1 MTPSENPAGVLR
13 PRPFFIVGCPRSG
26 TTLLRD
32 LLRSHPRLTVPP
44 ESHFIPGFYRA
55 FGDPSSDAEAFQI
68 ASRIARYARIGF
80 WRLAPEP
87 RDVAG
92 CRSFGEV
99 ARRLF
104 EMWAKAQDK
113 PRWGDK
119 TPHYVREIPL
129 LMRLFPDAQV
139 IHIIRDG
146 RDAALSWL
154 RTRFEPQNLYMAARM
169 WKEMVTMGRRD
180 GAALPADAGLELRYE
195 ALLAQ
200 PEATMRQVC
209 DFLGEPF
216 VADVL
221 RPSRVWKR
229 HHPGLTRLSVR
240 DEIVPEN
247 AGKWKEIMSPQQQ
260 ALFESV
266 AGDLL
271 GELGYPVEG
280 YGKPLSRA
288 AELLFAADHHVRRLV
303 RIPVKLTRRQ
313 RRHAAVARVGNAL
326 RRLTR
331 RWMSTG

>member
-1 MTPSENPAGVLR
+1 LTASARPSGVPA

-32 LLRSHPRLTVPP
+32 LLRSHPRLTIPP

-55 FGDPSSDAEAFQI
+55 FGDPSSDAEAWKV
-68 ASRIARYARIGF
+68 ASRIARHPRITF
-80 WRLAPEP
+80 WRLDPEP

-92 CRSFGEV
+92 CRTFGELT
-99 ARRLF
+99 RRLF
-104 EMWAKAQDK
+104 ELWAKAQDK

-146 RDAALSWL
+146 RDTALSWL

-169 WKEMVTMGRRD
+169 WKEMVTKGRQD
-180 GAALPADAGLELRYE
+180 GAALPADAWLELRYE

-216 VADVL
+216 VGDAL
-221 RPSRVWKR
+221 RPARVWITN
-229 HHPGLTRLSVR
+229 HPGLTALSFR
-240 DEIVPEN
+240 NEIVPEN
-247 AGKWKEIMSPQQQ
+247 AGKWKQTMSPQQR

-271 GELGYPVEG
+271 IELGYPVEG
-280 YGKPLSRA
+280 YDKPLSRA
-288 AELLFAADHHVRRLV
+288 AELLLLTEHHIRRLV
-303 RIPVKLTRRQ
+303 GLPRKLRLSRPRQ
-313 RRHAAVARVGNAL
+313 AAIALAGNAL
-326 RRLTR
+326 RRLLR
-331 RWMSTG
+331 HGMSRV